1 MTMPGQT
8 LAAAAPPL
16 SLAKRTLWRDEFLA
30 TIKLALPIALTQLGQ
45 IAMMTSDLALLGR
58 LGDQVVAASALAQ
71 TVLFAAFVVGMG
83 LVSAV
88 SPLAAQAFG
97 ARQPRMVRR
106 SLRVGLWAATMLG
119 IPLSASQLY
128 GERILLALGQT
139 PDAAALASTYLFGLA
154 WCLMPAWWFI
164 ALRGFMQSV
173 NRPEPGLWITLAA
186 IPINA
191 LLAYALIYGEFGL
204 PRLEMLG
211 AGIATTT
218 VNLGMCVAGV
228 WVCYACR
235 PFKKYR
241 ILGRFWRPDWALFC
255 RLFAIG
261 APISATMLLEYGVF
275 AAAALMMGRLGTTE
289 LAAHQIAITVA
300 SIMFMV
306 PFGVSMA
313 ATVRVGHAAG
323 RRDIE
328 DTRRSGMA
336 AIALGSAFMAGM
348 TLIVIVT
355 RNVIPLLFL
364 GFDTP
369 DTNDTLQLAAILLV
383 VGASFFIADG
393 VQTVAAGAL
402 RGLNDTRMPLLFA
415 AICFWG
421 VGFTA
426 CYALGFTLH
435 YGAPGVWV
443 GLSFS
448 LAIYAVLLIWR
459 FHALTKRGYLPD
471 IAAPS

>member
-1 MTMPGQT
+1 MPGQT
-8 LAAAAPPL
+8 LAAAPL
-16 SLAKRTLWRDEFLA
+16 PRASRTIWRDELGA

-45 IAMMTSDLALLGR
+45 VAMMTSDLALLGR
-58 LGDQVVAASALAQ
+58 LGDHVVAASALAH
-71 TVLFAAFVVGMG
+71 TILFAAFVVGMG

-88 SPLAAQAFG
+88 SPLASQAFG

-128 GERILLALGQT
+128 GEQILLALGQK
-139 PDAAALASTYLFGLA
+139 PDAAALASTYLIGLA
-154 WCLMPAWWFI
+154 WCLVPAWWFI

-191 LLAYALIYGEFGL
+191 VLAYALIYGEFGL

-211 AGIATTT
+211 AGIATTA

-241 ILGRFWRPDWALFC
+241 VLGRFWKSDWALFR

-261 APISATMLLEYGVF
+261 APISGTMLLEYGVF

-289 LAAHQIAITVA
+289 LAAHQIAITIA

-323 RRDIE
+323 RGDIE
-328 DTRRSGMA
+328 GTRRSGMA
-336 AIALGSAFMAGM
+336 AIALGAIFMAGM
-348 TLIVIVT
+348 TLIVILT
-355 RNVIPLLFL
+355 RNVVPLLFL
-364 GFDTP
+364 GFGTV
-369 DTNDTLQLAAILLV
+369 DTNPTLQLAAILLV

-415 AICFWG
+415 AICFWAI
-421 VGFTA
+421 GFTG

-435 YGAPGVWV
+435 YGAPGIWIA
-443 GLSFS
+443 LSFS

-459 FHALTKRGYLPD
+459 FHALTQRGYLPD
-471 IAAPS
+471 IAAPT